1 MHRGQVIVDVEVVVD
16 VVVVDVVVVDVV
28 VVRVVVVDVVVVDV
42 VFIFIVVYDDIYIDV
57 GIVIVDIVDFDV
69 GVQVVSFKMNAKK
82 QQCLFIMFIFY
93 FKKVRIPPC
102 VSLIRGKAGSYH
114 FSQPAIIHIRIV

>member
-1 MHRGQVIVDVEVVVD
+1 MLFSVFVDVAV
-16 VVVVDVVVVDVV
+16 VVVVDLA
-28 VVRVVVVDVVVVDV
+28 V
-42 VFIFIVVYDDIYIDV
+42 VFILIVVFAVIYVDV

-102 VSLIRGKAGSYH
+102 VSLIRGKAGSCH
-114 FSQPAIIHIRIV
+114 FSQPAIIHIRMG